1 MSETVKIALFCALAL
16 IVGLVLGGIIQKKM
30 AQNKIKTD
38 ADAKAKAD
46 AAAAA
51 ALVKPVQ
58 TSTPGVTQGVTPAT
72 SMAVVK

>member
-46 AAAAA
+46 AAAA
-51 ALVKPVQ
+51 LVKPVQ
-58 TSTPGVTQGVTPAT
+58 TTTPGVTQGVTPGT